1 MQHSFELWIAYIVFI
16 LIMLGVD
23 LCVFNKEAHKITI
36 KESLTWTFI
45 WIALSIIFGAGIY
58 YFMGHQQGIDYF
70 TGYLIEKSL
79 SMDNIFVFLL
89 IFKYFGVKPQF
100 QHEVLFYGILGALIM
115 RFLFIIAGVTLL
127 NHFAWT
133 IYIFGAFLLYTGIKM
148 AMEKDKEVHPE
159 KNPVLKLLRQMLP
172 ITHDFHGDKFLIKK
186 NKKLIATP
194 LLVLLVVIETTD
206 VIFAVDSI
214 PAILG
219 ITRDTFIVFSS
230 NVFAILGLRAL
241 YFTLAGIM
249 EKFHLLHYGLS
260 GILVFIGIKMLIEDF
275 IHIHTEVSLIVIA
288 VFLTAS
294 IIASLIFPKKTTE
307 EPEDQPAP

>member
-23 LCVFNKEAHKITI
+23 LWVFNKEAHKITI

-45 WIALSIIFGAGIY
+45 WIALSIIFGVGVY

-159 KNPVLKLLRQMLP
+159 KNPVLKLLRRMLP

-194 LLVLLVVIETTD
+194 LLVVLVVIETTD

-260 GILVFIGIKMLIEDF
+260 GILTFIGVKMLIEDF
-275 IHIHTEVSLIVIA
+275 VHIHTEVSLIVIA
-288 VFLTAS
+288 ALLTAS

-307 EPEDQPAP
+307 TPEDQPTH